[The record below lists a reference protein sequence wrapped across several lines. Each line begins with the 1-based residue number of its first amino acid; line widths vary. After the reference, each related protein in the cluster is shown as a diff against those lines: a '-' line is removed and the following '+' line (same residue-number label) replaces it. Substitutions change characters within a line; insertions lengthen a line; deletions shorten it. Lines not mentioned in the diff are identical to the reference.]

1 MLSVNWSD
9 VVNILNT
16 LKPYLIALAVIVVVA
31 LVAVIAVMK
40 VSKTRRKII
49 RSEVGLAALLAI
61 TIVAN
66 LICTG
71 PMSTLLTLVSGKG
84 TITDKTQNDAEDLG
98 IQIADEGIVLL
109 KNNGGLLPLDKN
121 KNLNVFGWAST
132 NPCYGGTGSGALS
145 DAYDTVDL
153 LTGLKDAGFKL
164 NDEISDFYKDYRA
177 DRPEV
182 GMWEQDWTLPE
193 PSVDK
198 YSDSMIENAKDFSDT
213 AMVVL
218 TRVGG
223 EHIDL
228 PTDVSKVNYTDNSE
242 DYQDF
247 PEGSHYLEL
256 SQSERNMLDMVC
268 ENFDNVIVV

>member
-121 KNLNVFGWAST
+121 KNLNVFG
-132 NPCYGGTGSGALS
+132 
-145 DAYDTVDL
+145 
-153 LTGLKDAGFKL
+153 
-164 NDEISDFYKDYRA
+164 
-177 DRPEV
+177 
-182 GMWEQDWTLPE
+182 
-193 PSVDK
+193 
-198 YSDSMIENAKDFSDT
+198 
-213 AMVVL
+213 
-218 TRVGG
+218 
-223 EHIDL
+223 
-228 PTDVSKVNYTDNSE
+228 
-242 DYQDF
+242 
-247 PEGSHYLEL
+247 
-256 SQSERNMLDMVC
+256 
-268 ENFDNVIVV
+268 